1 MPERS
6 SDITP
11 RCASCGSDA
20 LIPDAFLFDGKSTVN
35 GTTTAFG
42 VGVYTVPDALLRKNP
57 ATSRASYRV
66 CGACGFTML
75 FADDPRA
82 LWDGYVDRLSRDLD

>member
-1 MPERS
+1 MPETS
-6 SDITP
+6 LDIMP

-42 VGVYTVPDALLRKNP
+42 VGAYAAPDAILRKSP
-57 ATSRASYRV
+57 AISRASYRV
-66 CGACGFTML
+66 CGDCGFAML

-82 LWDGYVDRLSRDLD
+82 LWDGYLDRLSRDLD